1 MTGAA
6 RVHDRAL
13 LDALEQIAAKPYD
26 ADVWRITRKG
36 RDPLQGA
43 SAHGRWGA
51 SGEIE
56 VLYTSEQRDGAL
68 AEIGFRLS
76 LEPVWPSRIEH
87 ELHAI
92 AVRAERV
99 LQLPALAQLE
109 PLGVDIVRYASFDY
123 AATQA
128 IAAAARFMEFDGML
142 VPSARY
148 ECANLV
154 LFTDRAPMTAQ
165 LQAISSEKVN
175 WAQWRSR
182 TRRAPAS

>member
-1 MTGAA
+1 MSGAA

-13 LDALEQIAAKPYD
+13 LDALEQIAAQPYD

-36 RDPLQGA
+36 RDPLQAA

-51 SGEIE
+51 SGEIA

-92 AVRAERV
+92 AVKAGRV
-99 LQLPALAQLE
+99 LQIPELQQLAT
-109 PLGVDIVRYASFDY
+109 LGVDIARYAGFDY

-128 IAAAARFMEFDGML
+128 IAAAAHFLDFDGLL

-154 LFTDRAPMTAQ
+154 LFADRAQ
-165 LQAISSEKVN
+165 LQLISGETVN
-175 WAQWRSR
+175 WADWRR
-182 TRRAPAS
+182 KQRRR

>member
-1 MTGAA
+1 MAGAA
-6 RVHDRAL
+6 RVHHRAL
-13 LDALEQIAAKPYD
+13 LDALEQITAQPYD

-36 RDPLQGA
+36 RDPLLGA

-51 SGEIE
+51 TGEIE

-92 AVRAERV
+92 AVKAERV
-99 LQLPALAQLE
+99 LLLPELQQLE
-109 PLGVDIVRYASFDY
+109 PLGVDIARYANFDY

-128 IAAAARFMEFDGML
+128 IAAAAHFLGFDGLL

-148 ECANLV
+148 PCTNLV
-154 LFTDRAPMTAQ
+154 LFTDRAQ
-165 LQAISSEKVN
+165 LQLISSETVN
-175 WAQWRSR
+175 WAQWRRGQR
-182 TRRAPAS
+182 TR